1 MAYDDQQP
9 PWGQKKRP
17 STPEEMLAAL
27 LKKIKETFEGSGG
40 SGGSGGNGGG
50 RNERETEPG
59 GPPANIGGSIVK
71 VVTVVAVIFLIQIIY
86 SSFYTIEPGEK
97 GVVLRLG
104 KFNKFASSGLNFKI
118 PLIDDVIKV
127 DVETVRKLEFGF
139 RTRVPGQKSVFVK
152 EGYDMES
159 LMLTGDKNVIDV
171 EWIVQYKVQD
181 PFLFVFK
188 VGDVDQAVRDVSEMA
203 IRTIVGNRDFD
214 YVLGNREIIEA
225 GTARMLQDSLNKYES
240 GVKVLTVKLQD
251 VNPPEQV
258 KPAFNEVNE
267 ADQDMKRLVNEAEQT
282 YNKLIPKAR
291 GDAKKLLEESH
302 GYAIERTNLAKGETA
317 RFLAVLEEYKKAEE
331 VTRKRMYLETMQK
344 VLPTV
349 TDIYVIDKGQQSILP
364 FLDLS
369 GSRKPASQPTN

>member
-1 MAYDDQQP
+1 MALDDQQP

-17 STPEEMLAAL
+17 STPEEMIAAV
-27 LKKIKETFEGSGG
+27 LKKIKESFEGSGG
-40 SGGSGGNGGG
+40 GTGGG
-50 RNERETEPG
+50 RNEKETQPG
-59 GPPANIGGSIVK
+59 GPGPNIGGSIMK
-71 VVTVVAVIFLIQIIY
+71 VVAVIAIIFFIQVIY

-139 RTRVPGQKSVFVK
+139 RTRIPGQKSVFVK
-152 EGYDMES
+152 QGYDMES
-159 LMLTGDKNVIDV
+159 LMLTGDKNVIDC

-181 PFLFVFK
+181 PFLFLFK

-203 IRTIVGNRDFD
+203 IRGIVGNRDFD
-214 YVLGNREIIEA
+214 YVLGNREVIEA
-225 GTARMLQDSLNKYES
+225 ATARELQTSLNKYMS

-251 VNPPEQV
+251 VNPPDPV

-302 GYAIERTNLAKGETA
+302 GYAIERTNLAKGETS

-331 VTRKRMYLETMQK
+331 VTRKRMYLETMQQ
-344 VLPTV
+344 VLPSV

-369 GSRKPASQPTN
+369 GSRKAVPQNTK

>member
-1 MAYDDQQP
+1 MAFDDQQP

-17 STPEEMLAAL
+17 SSPEEMLAAL
-27 LKKIKETFEGSGG
+27 LKKIKESFEGSGDKG
-40 SGGSGGNGGG
+40 GGGRESGGSGTQSSPPDIGGG
-50 RNERETEPG
+50 IMRVL
-59 GPPANIGGSIVK
+59 A
-71 VVTVVAVIFLIQIIY
+71 VVAIIFVIQIIY

-104 KFNKFASSGLNFKI
+104 KFSRFASSGLNFKI
-118 PLIDDVIKV
+118 PLVDEVIKV
-127 DVETVRKLEFGF
+127 DVETVRKQEFGF
-139 RTRVPGQKSVFVK
+139 RTKIPGTQSVFVK
-152 EGYDMES
+152 EGYDVES
-159 LMLTGDKNVIDV
+159 QMLTGDKNVIDV

-181 PFLFVFK
+181 PFQFVFR

-203 IRTIVGNRDFD
+203 IRSIVGNRDFD

-225 GTARMLQDSLNKYES
+225 GTARMLQESLNKYES

-291 GDAKKLLEESH
+291 GDAKKLLEEAH
-302 GYAIERTNLAKGETA
+302 GYAIERTNLAHGETA
-317 RFLAVLEEYKKAEE
+317 RFLAVLSEYSKAEE

-369 GSRKPASQPTN
+369 GSRKATTQNTN

>member
-1 MAYDDQQP
+1 MAFDDQQP
-9 PWGQKKRP
+9 PWGQRKRP

-27 LKKIKETFEGSGG
+27 LKKIKESFEGGDKGGGRESGG
-40 SGGSGGNGGG
+40 SGTQSPPPDIGGG
-50 RNERETEPG
+50 IMRIL
-59 GPPANIGGSIVK
+59 A
-71 VVTVVAVIFLIQIIY
+71 VVAIIFGIQIIY

-104 KFNKFASSGLNFKI
+104 KFARLASSGLNFKI
-118 PLIDDVIKV
+118 PLVDEVIKV
-127 DVETVRKLEFGF
+127 DVETVRKQEFGF
-139 RTRVPGQKSVFVK
+139 RTKVPGQQSVFVK

-181 PFLFVFK
+181 PFQFIFR
-188 VGDVDQAVRDVSEMA
+188 VGDVAQAVRDVSEMA

-214 YVLGNREIIEA
+214 YVLSNREIIEA
-225 GTARMLQDSLNKYES
+225 ETARMLQESLNRYES

-251 VNPPEQV
+251 VNPPDPV

-291 GDAKKLLEESH
+291 GDAKKLLEEAH
-302 GYAIERTNLAKGETA
+302 GYAIERTNLAYGETA
-317 RFLAVLEEYKKAEE
+317 RFLAVLGEYAKAEE
-331 VTRKRMYLETMQK
+331 VTRKRMYLETMQQ

-349 TDIYVIDKGQQSILP
+349 TDIYVIEKGQQSILP

-369 GSRKPASQPTN
+369 GSRKATTQNTN